1 MPFDKRASFK
11 KLTILADV
19 PPVSIGVLLRK
30 IWKVFDSAE
39 MLEKAYKIEGRLNC
53 Y

>member
-1 MPFDKRASFK
+1 MPVDKRASFK

-30 IWKVFDSAE
+30 MWKLFDSTE
-39 MLEKAYKIEGRLNC
+39 TLEKAYKIE
-53 Y
+53 